1 VGPLALL
8 RVEVLGYSKML
19 EDTPGVFVPEDGVF
33 ASGIILAKRF

>member
-19 EDTPGVFVPEDGVF
+19 EETPGVFMPEDDVVAGD
-33 ASGIILAKRF
+33 IILAS